1 MDKNACDEKSLDEKT
16 QTQERKQLQWTKQ
29 MDSAFIQGMLD
40 EEEKGN
46 RIDGNFTSQAYD
58 NMVEVV
64 RKYVTQDWTKDFKK
78 QHLKNRLKTI
88 KGNFSHVFD
97 VLRGASLSGFS
108 WNEETKLIEAED
120 EVWNDLIKVC

>member
-1 MDKNACDEKSLDEKT
+1 MD
-16 QTQERKQLQWTKQ
+16 Q
-29 MDSAFIQGMLD
+29 AFIQAMLD

-46 RIDGNFTSQAYD
+46 RIDGNFTTQAYD

-64 RKYVTQDWTKDFKK
+64 RKYVSKDLKK
-78 QHLKNRLKTI
+78 QHLKNRLKTL
-88 KGNFSHVFD
+88 KGNFSKVFD

-120 EVWNDLIKVC
+120 EV